1 MNIKPIHNEIEH
13 ENALLEI
20 ESLWDAPD
28 GSEQADRLE
37 VLTLLVQD
45 YESRHY
51 PVPDPDP
58 IAFLEHVMDAR
69 GLTRKDIEPYIG
81 SRARVSEVLNRRRPL
96 TLEMIR
102 HLSDGLR
109 LPADILVRPY
119 PIRQN
124 VA

>member
-1 MNIKPIHNEIEH
+1 M
-13 ENALLEI
+13 
-20 ESLWDAPD
+20 
-28 GSEQADRLE
+28 E

-45 YESRHY
+45 YESRRY
-51 PVPDPDP
+51 PVFDPDP
-58 IAFLEHVMDAR
+58 IAFLEHIMDAR

-102 HLSDGLR
+102 HLSDGLS

-119 PIRQN
+119 PIRQT